1 MNLTTV
7 ILGAAL
13 VALLALLFLRRDNAR
28 RIGGGGPRP
37 TPQPKPKLGGP
48 ARNAPKTAD
57 RMDNLTKETLAEVET
72 LIETGRKIEAIKLV
86 REVTGMGLKE
96 AKDAVDN
103 LEKQL

>member
-13 VALLALLFLRRDNAR
+13 AALFALLFLRRDNAR

-37 TPQPKPKLGGP
+37 TPKPQPKLGGP
-48 ARNAPKTAD
+48 ARNAPKTGNRID
-57 RMDNLTKETLAEVET
+57 HLTEEALAEVAA

-86 REVTGMGLKE
+86 REATGMGLKE
-96 AKDAVDN
+96 AKEAVDD